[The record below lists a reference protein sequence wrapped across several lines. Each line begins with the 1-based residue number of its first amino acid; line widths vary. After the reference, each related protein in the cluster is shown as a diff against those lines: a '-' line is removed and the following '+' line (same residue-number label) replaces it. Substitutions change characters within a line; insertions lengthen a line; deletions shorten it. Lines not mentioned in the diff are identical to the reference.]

1 MHLQVFCLLQCRLYL
16 HAVFSDNICII
27 PPGFI
32 HPVVVEIHFIG
43 KNPAI
48 QGAKAAEGIRRKENP
63 VGFFIGHHNLRPVH
77 HGSKHEAQFVFPD

>member
-1 MHLQVFCLLQCRLYL
+1 MVFLQVRSEVPAPYKPMQRTNVMHLQIFCLLQCRLYL

-48 QGAKAAEGIRRKENP
+48 QAPKQPKASAVKRIP
-63 VGFFIGHHNLRPVH
+63 
-77 HGSKHEAQFVFPD
+77 SVFS